1 MNYDFPTITNINDVL
16 PHIDGRDEFRVIESP
31 EYTTITYAVALEET
45 FAWDSNDPL
54 GSAIRRECRGITF
67 DKEGNIICRPFQKY
81 FNINEREETQSNKVN
96 LYEPHKVLLKYD
108 GSMIKCFSVNGR
120 IVLATKA
127 GETEVS
133 QQALEFIRDKQEYWS
148 LIRYCIDWGYTTLF
162 EWCSLKNQIVVPY
175 LKDSLVLLGLRGIFT
190 GKYVDYDRMVD
201 IAKGYGIPVAQTVEN
216 LAKQNI
222 ELFVSQVKEWTG
234 QEGIVLRFDNGHMV
248 KCKSEDYVLRHKTK
262 DQINQEKNVIGVILE
277 DLVDDMIPLL
287 LEDDAN
293 RLKKF
298 QEDFWNGVNTV
309 EHKLAELYESGSH
322 YENQKDFAVE
332 FVNKLEVHYRSFMFA
347 MRTGK
352 KPRVLLVET
361 IEKNLSTQTRV
372 DNARWM
378 WNGATWTI

>member
-1 MNYDFPTITNINDVL
+1 MHYEFPTITNINGVL
-16 PHIDGRDEFRVIESP
+16 PHIKGRDEFRIIESP

-67 DKEGNIICRPFQKY
+67 DKEGNIICRPLPKY
-81 FNINEREETQSNKVN
+81 FNINEKEETQSNKMN

-108 GSMIKCFSVNGR
+108 GSMIKCFSVNDR

-133 QQALEFIRDKQEYWS
+133 QQALDFIQDKPDYWDF
-148 LIRYCIDWGYTTLF
+148 IGNMITFGYTPLF

-175 LKDSLVLLGLRGIFT
+175 PEDSLVLLALRGIYT
-190 GKYVDYDRMVD
+190 GRYVHYDRMIELARD
-201 IAKGYGIPVAQTVEN
+201 YGVPVAQTVEN
-216 LAKQNI
+216 LAQQNI

-262 DQINQEKNVIGVILE
+262 EQINQEKNVIGVILE

-287 LEDDAN
+287 LETDAN

-298 QEDFWNGVNTV
+298 QQDFWNGVNTV
-309 EHKLAELYESGSH
+309 EQKLTEMYESGNH

-332 FVNKLEVHYRSFMFA
+332 FVNKLEPQYRPFMFA
-347 MRTGK
+347 LRTGQ
-352 KPRVLLVET
+352 KPRALLVET

-378 WNGATWTI
+378 WNRAKWNT

>member
-1 MNYDFPTITNINDVL
+1 MHYDFPTITHINDVL
-16 PHIDGRDEFRVIESP
+16 PHIAGRDEFRVIESP
-31 EYTTITYAVALEET
+31 EYTTITYVVALEET

-67 DKEGNIICRPFQKY
+67 DTDGRIICRPFQKY
-81 FNINEREETQSNKVN
+81 FNINEKEETQSNKVN

-108 GSMIKCFSVNGR
+108 GSMIKCFSVNDR

-133 QQALEFIRDKQEYWS
+133 RQALEFIQDKPGYWTFIKEM
-148 LIRYCIDWGYTTLF
+148 LKFGYTPLF
-162 EWCSLKNQIVVPY
+162 EWVSLKNQIVIPY
-175 LKDSLVLLGLRGIFT
+175 LEDSLVLLAIRAKYDGD
-190 GKYVDYDRMVD
+190 YVDYWRTVGL
-201 IAKGYGIPVAQTVEN
+201 AKKHNVPVAQTVEN

-262 DQINQEKNVIGVILE
+262 EQINQEKNVIGVILE

-287 LEDDAN
+287 LEADAD
-293 RLKKF
+293 RLKEF
-298 QEDFWNGVNTV
+298 QQNFWNGVNTV
-309 EHKLAELYESGSH
+309 EHKLTEMYESGCH

-332 FVNKLEVHYRSFMFA
+332 FANKLEVQYRPFMFS
-347 MRTGK
+347 MRTGRNPK
-352 KPRVLLVET
+352 ELLLEA
-361 IEKNLSTQTRV
+361 IGKNLSTQTRV

-378 WNGATWTI
+378 WNNAKWTI

>member
-1 MNYDFPTITNINDVL
+1 MNYDFPTITHINDVL
-16 PHIDGRDEFRVIESP
+16 PHIEGRDEFRVIESP

-67 DKEGNIICRPFQKY
+67 DKDGNVICRPFQKY

-133 QQALEFIRDKQEYWS
+133 QQALEFIQDKPKYWNFVEH
-148 LIRYCIDWGYTTLF
+148 CIKCGFSPLF

-175 LKDSLVLLGLRGIFT
+175 LEDSLVLLALRNIVGGHYIPHDVMAFLAS
-190 GKYVDYDRMVD
+190 K
-201 IAKGYGIPVAQTVEN
+201 YGIPMAQTVEN

-222 ELFVSQVKEWTG
+222 ELFVSRVKEWTG
-234 QEGIVLRFDNGHMV
+234 QEGIVLRFDTGHMV

-287 LEDDAN
+287 LETDAN

-309 EHKLAELYESGSH
+309 EHKLTELYETGSH

-332 FVNKLEVHYRSFMFA
+332 FVNKLEVHYRPFMFA
-347 MRTGK
+347 MRTGRN
-352 KPRVLLVET
+352 PRELL
-361 IEKNLSTQTRV
+361 IESIGKNLSTQTRV

-378 WNGATWTI
+378 WDGAKWTI